1 MIGSGGE
8 RESPQDFG
16 EGPEAETRRW
26 STEIELAEKAFQSW
40 AERARKI
47 INRYADDTTS
57 DAPLDSFSRG
67 RRRVAILWSNIATL
81 APAVYA
87 APPKPQIERRFR
99 DADPVGRAA
108 AQVLERATS
117 FALEMGQDFD
127 GAARSAVTDYLL
139 TGRGCLWLRYNPHF
153 RKVTPQIPLFAAPT
167 TLPEVTLPED
177 GLQVGG
183 DATTEVDAEP
193 LAPPAPAWT
202 TPDWAPVEPGIVRFG
217 DDGAPYIDGEPYE
230 EIEREEV
237 LVDHVHWSDFL
248 HAPGRDWSEVR
259 WVARRVF
266 MTRAELVERFGEES
280 GRAVKLD
287 YTPSTA
293 PDTAHGEQSQA
304 FKKAT
309 VWEIWDKSAKRAVWF
324 ATGLRDRLLDER
336 PDPLGLSGFFPCPPP
351 LYSTLSGDSLS
362 PIPDYAYYQDDAD
375 ALDTLAQRIALL
387 QEAIRVVGLYD
398 KANPGVSRLLQGGE
412 NEMIA
417 VDQWAM
423 HAQSG
428 GVKGAV
434 DWLPIGEIV
443 AVLNQLYAAEKAAKD
458 RIYEITGI
466 SDILRG
472 QGVASETATAQG
484 IKARYAGLRLSA
496 RQQAVARF
504 LRDAVRIAAEIVG
517 EKFSDDML
525 MQAAGVAQMGADG
538 QMFAQA
544 LALLRQDGPR
554 GFRLDIETDSTIAA
568 DEQEEKRS
576 VTEFLGAVG
585 QFISQSL
592 PAMQAAPQ
600 MGPMLGEMLKFGA
613 RRYRAGRGME
623 AAIEQAV
630 EALTQAAAQR
640 QAQPQPGAAQQPDQR
655 EQAAAQ
661 KVMQDAQERQQRL
674 QADLA
679 EQQARAQ
686 TDIRI
691 AQEKAAADIQIAT
704 TKARHQLQ
712 AEAMKAAAK
721 TGVAYPMLQGYGDIR
736 YA

>member
-1 MIGSGGE
+1 MLASGE
-8 RESPQDFG
+8 NETPQDFG
-16 EGPEAETRRW
+16 EGPEAAARRW
-26 STEIELAEKAFQSW
+26 ATEIDLAEKAFAPW
-40 AERARKI
+40 TTRAQKI
-47 INRYADDTTS
+47 IKRYADDINSET
-57 DAPLDSFSRG
+57 DGNFKAKQ
-67 RRRVAILWSNIATL
+67 RRVAILWSNVNTL
-81 APAVYA
+81 APALYA

-127 GAARSAVTDYLL
+127 GAARACVTDYLL

-153 RKVTPQIPLFAAPT
+153 RTVTPRVPLFPAPV
-167 TLPEVTLPED
+167 PPPED
-177 GLQVGG
+177 GYQIGG

-193 LAPPAPAWT
+193 LAPPALPAWM
-202 TPDWAPVEPGIVRFG
+202 TPAGAPAEPGMVRFG
-217 DDGAPYIDGEPYE
+217 DDDGAPYIDGEPYE

-237 LVDHVHWSDFL
+237 LADHVHWSDFL
-248 HAPGRDWSEVR
+248 HSPGRDWSEVR

-266 MTRAELVERFGEES
+266 MTRAELIERFGEEA

-287 YTPSTA
+287 YTPSNAPETA
-293 PDTAHGEQSQA
+293 DGERHQA

-309 VWEIWDKSAKRAVWF
+309 VWEIWDKSGKKAVWF
-324 ATGLRDRLLDER
+324 APGLRDRLLDER

-351 LYSTLSGDSLS
+351 LYATLSGDSLS
-362 PIPDYAYYQDDAD
+362 PIPDYVYYQGDAE
-375 ALDTLAQRIALL
+375 ALDTLAQRIASL
-387 QEAIRVVGLYD
+387 QESIRVVGLYD
-398 KANPGVSRLLQGGE
+398 KANSGVARLLQGGE

-443 AVLNQLYAAEKAAKD
+443 GVLNQLYAAEKAAKD

-496 RQQAVARF
+496 RQQAVARL

-517 EKFSDDML
+517 EKFSDETL
-525 MQAAGVAQMGADG
+525 MQAAGVAQMGPDG
-538 QMFAQA
+538 RMIAEA

-600 MGPMLGEMLKFGA
+600 LGPMLGEMLTFGA

-630 EALTQAAAQR
+630 DALGQAAAQR
-640 QAQPQPGAAQQPDQR
+640 QAQPQPGAAQRPDQK

-661 KVMQDAQERQQRL
+661 KTMLDMQERQQRL
-674 QADLA
+674 QADIA

-704 TKARHQLQ
+704 TKAQHQLQ

-721 TGVAYPMLQGYGDIR
+721 TGVVYPMLQGYGDIR